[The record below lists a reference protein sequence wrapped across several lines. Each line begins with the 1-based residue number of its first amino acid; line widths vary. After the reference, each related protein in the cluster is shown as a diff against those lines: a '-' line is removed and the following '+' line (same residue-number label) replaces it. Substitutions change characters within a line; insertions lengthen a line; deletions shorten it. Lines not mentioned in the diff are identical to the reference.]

1 MRCGV
6 LSALERFLAGNGFAG
21 FFRRTYFSASQA
33 IIAEPIGQLQGPRE
47 TIYEPGQLFLHRHFG
62 YRGLIIQSWTAKL
75 FDRNQLS
82 LKATLVYDILCS
94 FRTTSELTT
103 HEYKSEDA
111 TNIYMYQVLT
121 DQRDTDLCNAALKPG
136 ITFLP
141 DDKRIF
147 NTIYIVSGMDYV
159 FHDDIIPF
167 SSQDSVP
174 IKNEYVQEFFI
185 PTADREP
192 SFVPTDHLRRWIE
205 ARKQSLEVTC
215 VHREVTEGVRT
226 TTVPFFM
233 GRRLTGITAAPCH
246 CCTPFC
252 LRHPMVVNI
261 HLPEPSFVPTDHLR
275 RWIEARKQSLEVT
288 CVHREVTEGVR
299 TTTVPFFMG
308 RRLTG
313 DKSEKHVRYWRY
325 FVRLENLNPDRIQL
339 RERFWKIFSITG
351 SLESVRGKGVVGM
364 QPVLSAESPVFQY
377 HSHVQVP
384 VPWAHMWGSF
394 RFERPNGSSFDVKI
408 PSFPLCD
415 RAYWSGT
422 DEPPMN

>member
-6 LSALERFLAGNGFAG
+6 LSVLERLLPGSRFAN
-21 FFRRTYFSASQA
+21 FFKRTYFSPSQA
-33 IIAEPIGQLQGPRE
+33 IIVEPIGQLQAPRE
-47 TIYEPGQLFLHRHFG
+47 NIYEPGQLFLHRHFG

-82 LKATLVYDILCS
+82 LKATFVYDILCS
-94 FRTTSELTT
+94 FPTISELTT

-192 SFVPTDHLRRWIE
+192 SFL
-205 ARKQSLEVTC
+205 
-215 VHREVTEGVRT
+215 
-226 TTVPFFM
+226 
-233 GRRLTGITAAPCH
+233 
-246 CCTPFC
+246 
-252 LRHPMVVNI
+252 
-261 HLPEPSFVPTDHLR
+261 PTDHLR